1 MRGLPSDLSEP
12 HTAHPANACKRACLD
27 ATFSVAEEHSVD
39 MHHKQ
44 GRYLENRASHVCA
57 VCRRTCRSP
66 TPRLPPTHANV
77 LVLTRLSVWQKS
89 TVLTC
94 ITSKDV
100 IWRVVQVVFA
110 RSAVGPVG
118 APHRASRQ
126 RMQTC
131 FVLTRLSVW
140 QKSTVLTCITSKD
153 VIWRIVQVV
162 FARSAVGPVGAPHRA
177 SRQRMQTCLCL
188 TRLSVWQKSTV
199 LTCITSKDVIW
210 RIVQVTFARSA
221 VGPVGAPHRA
231 SRQRMQ
237 TCLS

>member
-44 GRYLENRASHVCA
+44 GRYLESRASRVCA

-77 LVLTRLSVWQKS
+77 LVLDATFSVAEEHSVDMHHKQGRY
-89 TVLTC
+89 LEN
-94 ITSKDV
+94 
-100 IWRVVQVVFA
+100 
-110 RSAVGPVG
+110 
-118 APHRASRQ
+118 RASHVCAVCR
-126 RMQTC
+126 RTC
-131 FVLTRLSVW
+131 RSPTPRIPPTHANVLV
-140 QKSTVLTCITSKD
+140 
-153 VIWRIVQVV
+153 
-162 FARSAVGPVGAPHRA
+162 
-177 SRQRMQTCLCL
+177 L

>member
-12 HTAHPANACKRACLD
+12 HTAPPANACKRACLD

-66 TPRLPPTHANV
+66 TPRIPPTHANV

-118 APHRASRQ
+118 APHRAPANACKRALLDA
-126 RMQTC
+126 T
-131 FVLTRLSVW
+131 FSVAEEHSVDMHHK
-140 QKSTVLTCITSKD
+140 QGRYLEN
-153 VIWRIVQVV
+153 
-162 FARSAVGPVGAPHRA
+162 RA
-177 SRQRMQTCLCL
+177 SHVCAVCRRTCRSPTPRIPPTHANVLVL